1 MTKINQI
8 IESYHE
14 LFPYKIGITIEDCR
28 KKIDLSQK
36 NFQIILRELQSKK
49 IINIKSAIISL
60 INHEAT
66 LSTEQEKVANN
77 FIEELKKYKFSPP
90 TDIKISKEIIN
101 YLIYKKS
108 ITKISNDIYYEKNLA
123 DDLIEKILDLGKI
136 NNEITISSV
145 RNKFGTSRKYTLAIL
160 EYMDSQNL
168 TKRIDDKRY
177 IR

>member
-1 MTKINQI
+1 M
-8 IESYHE
+8 
-14 LFPYKIGITIEDCR
+14 
-28 KKIDLSQK
+28 
-36 NFQIILRELQSKK
+36 
-49 IINIKSAIISL
+49 
-60 INHEAT
+60 
-66 LSTEQEKVANN
+66 
-77 FIEELKKYKFSPP
+77 
-90 TDIKISKEIIN
+90 ISKEI
-101 YLIYKKS
+101 LIYLTNENI
-108 ITKISNDIYYEKNLA
+108 ITKITDDIYYEKKLA

>member
-1 MTKINQI
+1 M
-8 IESYHE
+8 IE
-14 LFPYKIGITIEDCR
+14 
-28 KKIDLSQK
+28 
-36 NFQIILRELQSKK
+36 
-49 IINIKSAIISL
+49 
-60 INHEAT
+60 
-66 LSTEQEKVANN
+66 
-77 FIEELKKYKFSPP
+77 
-90 TDIKISKEIIN
+90 
-101 YLIYKKS
+101 KKS

>member
-1 MTKINQI
+1 MMKINQI
-8 IESYHE
+8 IGSYHD

-36 NFQIILRELQSKK
+36 HFQIILKELQSKK
-49 IINIKSAIISL
+49 IIKIKSAIISL

-66 LSTEQEKVANN
+66 LSTEQEKEATN
-77 FIEELKKYKFSPP
+77 FIEELKRYKFSPP
-90 TDIKISKEIIN
+90 IDINISKEIIN
-101 YLIYKKS
+101 YLIEKKS